1 MRLFIER
8 FVIFSL
14 WVVIAMGVLALLAG
28 VALWFWPRIV
38 CKVAAG
44 AGIALGLFAIGSI
57 IRSFIKVS
65 TP

>member
-14 WVVIAMGVLALLAG
+14 WVVIAVGALALSAG
-28 VALWFWPRIV
+28 AALWFWPRIV
-38 CKVAAG
+38 CRVVAG
-44 AGIALGLFAIGSI
+44 AGIALGLFVFGSI
-57 IRSFIKVS
+57 IRGFAKAS